1 MQSFFIGEICLMKII
16 SHDKKVKM
24 ELQNIIILA
33 IIGIASGIL
42 SGTMGLGGA
51 IIIIPALVMV
61 LGFSQQ
67 MAQGTTLMMMVLP
80 VGAMAAYHYHQQG
93 FVDIK
98 ASLIM
103 GAFFFIGGYYGAK
116 MAVNIPQDILKKVFA
131 LMLIIIAVKMLFFE
145 KVQQ

>member
-1 MQSFFIGEICLMKII
+1 MKIN
-16 SHDKKVKM
+16 SPDKYIRM
-24 ELQNIIILA
+24 DLQNIILLA
-33 IIGIASGIL
+33 IIGIASGLL

-51 IIIIPALVMV
+51 IVIIPALVML

-98 ASLIM
+98 AALVM
-103 GAFFFIGGYYGAK
+103 GVFFFVGGYYGAK
-116 MAVNIPQDILKKVFA
+116 MATSIPQDILKKVFA
-131 LMLIIIAVKMLFFE
+131 VMLIIIAIKMLFFE

>member
-1 MQSFFIGEICLMKII
+1 MKII

>member
-1 MQSFFIGEICLMKII
+1 MKII
-16 SHDKKVKM
+16 SHDKKVHM
-24 ELQNIIILA
+24 DLQNIIILA
-33 IIGIASGIL
+33 LIGIASGLL

-51 IIIIPALVMV
+51 IIIIPALVML

-98 ASLIM
+98 AVLSFSLAAIM
-103 GAFFFIGGYYGAK
+103 ELKWPLLFLKIF
-116 MAVNIPQDILKKVFA
+116 LKKF
-131 LMLIIIAVKMLFFE
+131 L
-145 KVQQ
+145 QCC